1 MEGSYGTPG
10 VPGCDG
16 TYITLH
22 IHNYTF
28 KLNDIATLCGQIK
41 GLTVLY
47 TNIKCQQVA
56 SYSIVVG

>member
-47 TNIKCQQVA
+47 T
-56 SYSIVVG
+56 